1 MFPLLS
7 AGMMGV
13 GAGMSLLGGFMGQGA
28 AADAQAGQLS
38 MLEQAAQANRT
49 AGANAASLFS
59 PYQLYGSS
67 ALGTLQSRIM
77 SASERQMATV
87 QQRSSLQA
95 EIDRLSQGV
104 DWNSMPILTGEKA
117 SERRASMWQQM
128 ESERKQQLAIAQQKL
143 SAYDKEQTALAPF
156 QAEQEAQLKET
167 QGRITSALD
176 LVQQS
181 SNFNLPQSLSQ
192 LRNDLADDPIFKFRQ
207 ETGER
212 AINRAAAARGNFL
225 SGAALAS
232 IGDFNSQLT
241 ADETDR
247 YFNRLVT
254 GKAAQ
259 LQGAVTGLGALTG
272 ANQLDINNMMGLSQI
287 GLNAASGA
295 SNAMM
300 QGNNVNAT
308 LAGQSAQAFGQT
320 EMAKGAAMQNAI
332 GGIGQVAGM
341 GMSLGMM
348 SQFMGAN
355 VAKPGAPA
363 SGVDTGALSQFV
375 RGGNQYLVNTPGR

>member
-167 QGRITSALD
+167 VMERTL
-176 LVQQS
+176 LVM
-181 SNFNLPQSLSQ
+181 
-192 LRNDLADDPIFKFRQ
+192 
-207 ETGER
+207 E
-212 AINRAAAARGNFL
+212 
-225 SGAALAS
+225 
-232 IGDFNSQLT
+232 
-241 ADETDR
+241 
-247 YFNRLVT
+247 
-254 GKAAQ
+254 
-259 LQGAVTGLGALTG
+259 
-272 ANQLDINNMMGLSQI
+272 
-287 GLNAASGA
+287 
-295 SNAMM
+295 
-300 QGNNVNAT
+300 NAT
-308 LAGQSAQAFGQT
+308 LQSA
-320 EMAKGAAMQNAI
+320 
-332 GGIGQVAGM
+332 
-341 GMSLGMM
+341 S
-348 SQFMGAN
+348 S
-355 VAKPGAPA
+355 
-363 SGVDTGALSQFV
+363 S
-375 RGGNQYLVNTPGR
+375 